1 MNSHDYD
8 CPYTNYQRLI
18 ETRDFLQRKETVPE
32 NFFDI
37 HIQHIKKYL
46 QVVVTT
52 EEITQ
57 TAAPILEQLIIEY
70 IRNKRFDLNVYL
82 TACNYLVSN
91 VSEYQM
97 HDMMKNLGL

>member
-18 ETRDFLQRKETVPE
+18 ETRDFLLRKEEVHD

-57 TAAPILEQLIIEY
+57 TAASILEQLIIEY
-70 IRNKRFDLNVYL
+70 ICNKIFDLDKYL
-82 TACNYLVSN
+82 VACNYLVGN